1 MKRTFVIAGAILAAA
16 MLTPSAAEAWHVS
29 GRVVCDA
36 NNTRLIDAGD
46 LPLAGVEV
54 TVTSGGFTETV
65 TTDADGNFVIRLLDV
80 DATYSMTINANGVP
94 IVLPGTSVTFVM
106 TETSPI
112 PVLDWLLDARAC
124 VQLRCW
130 LTAGG
135 AKFSTIT
142 GTPVAER
149 GPQHSFGGNVNPGCS
164 PTAGDGGQWNHVAH
178 HEKKHFQ
185 GFAVEVVECGN
196 VPGIPPGS
204 ESPQTPFNYIEFR
217 GTGRMLGI
225 NGNKAEYGD
234 VSFYA
239 RAEDRNEPGSS
250 GNRDGAKID
259 RYFLRVVDG
268 GGNVVLLLDIDG
280 DPNTVDPITI
290 TDGNLQLHIS
300 SCEAQ

>member
-1 MKRTFVIAGAILAAA
+1 MKRTFVIAAAILAAA
-16 MLTPSAAEAWHVS
+16 VLTPSAAEAWHVK

-46 LPLAGVEV
+46 LPQAGIVV
-54 TVTSGGFTETV
+54 TVTGNGFTGTA
-65 TTDADGNFVIRLLDV
+65 TTDADGNFLIYLPDFN
-80 DATYSMTINANGVP
+80 ASYSMTINSNGVP
-94 IVLPGTSVTFVM
+94 IVLPATSATF
-106 TETSPI
+106 TSSDTGPI
-112 PVLDWLLDARAC
+112 PVVDWLLDSRAC
-124 VQLRCW
+124 VQLQCW

-135 AKFSTIT
+135 AKFSTVT

-164 PTAGDGGQWNHVAH
+164 PIAGEGGQWNHVAH
-178 HEKKHFQ
+178 QEKKHFQ
-185 GFAVEVVECGN
+185 GFAIEVVDCGN

-204 ESPQTPFNYIEFR
+204 ESPQTPFNYIEYR
-217 GTGRMLGI
+217 GSGRMLGI
-225 NGNKAEYGD
+225 NGNKTDYGD
-234 VSFYA
+234 VTFYA

-268 GGNVVLLLDIDG
+268 GGNVVLLLDMDG

-290 TDGNLQLHIS
+290 TDGNLQLHIT
-300 SCEAQ
+300 SCEVQ